1 MRFET
6 IRFVVSFRQ
15 VSLLRCWCCCCCFVH
30 LILKCLQF
38 SVWNSR
44 RVKGQQRLRSCPLQL
59 INEHIY
65 KTLTHTTHTYNNNFK
80 YACALL
86 DQIQFS
92 EAVAKGEGEMRGG
105 ERETVGE
112 GARGFNCRTCLL
124 RLAFFVQHTKRGTH
138 LSIFHREREGER
150 HVRGRLRTGSIVCR
164 TQLHFI
170 LRALRSNS
178 ARTETLPYYCCSCCR
193 IVVAAAAVIV
203 VVILSCCCCFS

>member
-15 VSLLRCWCCCCCFVH
+15 VSLLLLLLLLFRAFDIKVFTVFR
-30 LILKCLQF
+30 LEFEARKRSAASKVLPSTI
-38 SVWNSR
+38 N
-44 RVKGQQRLRSCPLQL
+44 QRT
-59 INEHIY
+59 HIQD
-65 KTLTHTTHTYNNNFK
+65 THTRDTQTHIHYNNSNNNFK

-92 EAVAKGEGEMRGG
+92 EAEAKGEGEMRGG

-138 LSIFHREREGER
+138 LSIFHRE
-150 HVRGRLRTGSIVCR
+150 S
-164 TQLHFI
+164 
-170 LRALRSNS
+170 
-178 ARTETLPYYCCSCCR
+178 
-193 IVVAAAAVIV
+193 
-203 VVILSCCCCFS
+203 